1 MLDERVKKLT
11 VADIGL
17 TKLSVFFFT
26 ILVVQF
32 LPFLLLMNTF
42 TLILLVILS
51 AARPFYVFWL
61 KK

>member
-1 MLDERVKKLT
+1 MLEERVKKLT

-17 TKLSVFFFT
+17 IKLSVFFFT

-32 LPFLLLMNTF
+32 LPFLLLMNSF
-42 TLILLVILS
+42 MLILLVVVS
-51 AARPFYVFWL
+51 AARPLYIFLL